1 MTDARS
7 APIHEAP
14 WTELPA
20 VTAYRLAALRS
31 AVFVVEQRCPYLDL
45 DGRDLEA
52 GVTQWWIAD
61 ATGVGGDPAADD
73 RPVAALRVLPEGD
86 GWRIGRVVTD
96 PAYRAVGLAGR
107 LLAAVLERRRGPF
120 VLDAQSY
127 LTAWY
132 ERFGF
137 VVDGPEFVED
147 GIPHTPM
154 RRP

>member
-1 MTDARS
+1 MHPPPDDPPLRLRAARWVDID
-7 APIHEAP
+7 P
-14 WTELPA
+14 

-31 AVFVVEQRCPYLDL
+31 AVFVVEQQCPYLDL

-52 GVTQWWIAD
+52 ATTQLWFEA
-61 ATGVGGDPAADD
+61 AGGQV
-73 RPVAALRVLPEGD
+73 VAALRVMAEAGG

-96 PAYRAVGLAGR
+96 PAHRAAGLARR
-107 LLAAVLERRRGPF
+107 LLEQAMAGRTGPF

-127 LTAWY
+127 LTEWY
-132 ERFGF
+132 GRFGF
-137 VVDGPEFVED
+137 VVDGPAFVED